1 MTVDTT
7 TLATDPPTTAHPDFA
22 DVAERFRAEQR
33 NGFGAQ
39 LCVSVAGEVVLDLA
53 DGIAPDAIMTV
64 YSSSKGAA
72 AFTMA
77 LLVDRGLLDLDA
89 TVARYWPEFAAADK
103 QSITV
108 RQLLSHQ
115 AGLPETDA
123 GIPAEAWLSEHG
135 AADLLAGQRPFW
147 RPGSSFGY
155 HGLTIGALAGELCRR
170 ITGSTL
176 QAYYEA
182 ELRSPA
188 GIDLYLGLPAAQDS
202 RVVELQP
209 MPSPTAAQLVTYRD
223 LSQRPPGP
231 YGPAGFR
238 VGSLDVPASPAG
250 RRAGLPAA
258 GGVGSARGLAALYAV
273 TAGWGQHE
281 PLITAE
287 TRDRFAQS
295 QVIGFDV
302 VLDTHRSHGVVF
314 QKPTADLPFGSYRAY
329 GHDGAGGSMAYAD
342 PVGEIAFGYTV
353 QRTPYPGG
361 ADPLAIELAGMVRS
375 VVQGAAT
382 SPMSGRKVSG

>member
-147 RPGSSFGY
+147 RPGSSFG
-155 HGLTIGALAGELCRR
+155 
-170 ITGSTL
+170 
-176 QAYYEA
+176 
-182 ELRSPA
+182 
-188 GIDLYLGLPAAQDS
+188 
-202 RVVELQP
+202 
-209 MPSPTAAQLVTYRD
+209 
-223 LSQRPPGP
+223 
-231 YGPAGFR
+231 
-238 VGSLDVPASPAG
+238 
-250 RRAGLPAA
+250 
-258 GGVGSARGLAALYAV
+258 
-273 TAGWGQHE
+273 
-281 PLITAE
+281 
-287 TRDRFAQS
+287 
-295 QVIGFDV
+295 
-302 VLDTHRSHGVVF
+302 
-314 QKPTADLPFGSYRAY
+314 
-329 GHDGAGGSMAYAD
+329 
-342 PVGEIAFGYTV
+342 
-353 QRTPYPGG
+353 
-361 ADPLAIELAGMVRS
+361 
-375 VVQGAAT
+375 
-382 SPMSGRKVSG
+382 